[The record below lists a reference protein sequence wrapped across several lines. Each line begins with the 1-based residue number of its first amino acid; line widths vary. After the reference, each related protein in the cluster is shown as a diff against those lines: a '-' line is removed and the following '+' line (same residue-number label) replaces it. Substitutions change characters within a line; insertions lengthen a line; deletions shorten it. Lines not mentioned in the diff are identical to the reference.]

1 MRYKN
6 SWTKSAVTAALALG
20 LSGMAVPHAVASNR
34 ATVSAPVQQQ
44 RSSQQNSNYDAWL
57 NNEVRHQ
64 LAMDPWYSVFD
75 VLGYSVNGTEVTLTG
90 QVVNPATKSDAASAV
105 KHIEGVTKVVD
116 NIEVLPPSSMD
127 MGIRRAEYRA
137 IFSYSDLYRY
147 AMGVNPSIHIIVENG
162 HVTLVGYVDNKTDSQ
177 MAYMRANMVPGVFSV
192 KNDLKVG

>member
-6 SWTKSAVTAALALG
+6 SWTKWAGIAVLVVG
-20 LSGMAVPHAVASNR
+20 LSGMVAPRSI
-34 ATVSAPVQQQ
+34 ASSQTTVNAPIQQQ
-44 RSSQQNSNYDAWL
+44 RGNQRNSNYEAWL

-64 LAMDPWYSVFD
+64 LAMDPWYSIFD
-75 VLGYSVNGTEVTLTG
+75 VLGYSVNGTEVTLSG

-105 KHIEGVTKVVD
+105 KHIEGVTKVYD
-116 NIEVLPPSSMD
+116 NIEVLPPSPMD

-147 AMGVNPSIHIIVENG
+147 AMGANPSIHIIVENG
-162 HVTLVGYVDNKTDSQ
+162 HVTLVGNVDNKTDSQ